1 MSLLDLQK
9 DFGAWLRAMPI
20 KVEAHVG
27 EGNTAGLAVYR
38 HAYRA
43 QLTGCLRETYA
54 KTLAWI
60 GEAAFDKAADA
71 HIDAHPP
78 HGWTLGEYGHEF
90 DLTLAHRFP
99 DDPEIAELAWLDWR
113 LRCAFDGA
121 DASAVDATRLG
132 DIDWDRALF
141 QFMPTLCARAV
152 LTNCAALWHAL
163 GAGETPPAAKIL
175 ASPVVIRVWRSE
187 FSTRFRS
194 MEPAEAHAL
203 ACARAGESFGEI
215 CARLVGE
222 DAGNGVQ
229 TAGRILRDWLADGL
243 IVSIGS

>member
-1 MSLLDLQK
+1 MSLFELQK

-20 KVEAHVG
+20 DVESHVG
-27 EGNTAGLAVYR
+27 RANTAGLAVYR

-43 QLTGCLRETYA
+43 QLAGCLRETYA

-60 GEAAFDKAADA
+60 GDDAFDKAADA

-78 HGWTLGEYGHEF
+78 HAWTLGEYGREF
-90 DLTLAHRFP
+90 DQTLASRFP

-121 DASAVDATRLG
+121 DASTVDAAALG
-132 DIDWDRALF
+132 DIDWDQALF
-141 QFMPTLCARAV
+141 RFVPTLCTRAM

-163 GAGETPPAAKIL
+163 NAEETPPPAESL
-175 ASPVVIRVWRSE
+175 AFPIVIRIWRNG

-194 MEPAEAHAL
+194 MEPVEAHAL
-203 ACARAGESFGEI
+203 AWALAGESFGNI

-229 TAGRILRDWLADGL
+229 TAGAILRDWLADGL
-243 IVSIGS
+243 IASIGS